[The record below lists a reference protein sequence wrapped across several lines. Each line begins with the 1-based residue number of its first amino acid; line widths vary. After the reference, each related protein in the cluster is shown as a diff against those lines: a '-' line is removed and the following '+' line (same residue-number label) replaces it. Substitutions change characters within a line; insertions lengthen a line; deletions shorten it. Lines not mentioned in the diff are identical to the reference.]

1 VPVRFQALLS
11 LLLIS
16 AVMMILALI
25 SGGSILQVLVIPLV
39 VVLPGFALT
48 PVIFPQ
54 RYLTVAEQ
62 LLLNLGLSLTL
73 VVLSGLILDWT
84 PWGLQTLPWAI
95 FLGSITVVAG
105 GISLLRHGWKPLIPL
120 RELDLRIN
128 LRALTL
134 FTLAGLIVIA
144 ALLVARNAALQTNAP
159 GFTQLWLLPGDKA
172 GQDQLRLGLN
182 NQEGAV
188 VTYKLQV
195 KLGSLVVQEWPALS
209 LKPLEQWET
218 LVTLPPN
225 LHSGDKIEALL
236 YKAGAPDTVYRQV
249 TYALP

>member
-1 VPVRFQALLS
+1 
-11 LLLIS
+11 
-16 AVMMILALI
+16 MMILALI

-39 VVLPGFALT
+39 MVLPGFAVT

-54 RYLTVAEQ
+54 RHLTVAEQ
-62 LLLNLGLSLTL
+62 LLLNLGLSLSL
-73 VVLSGLILDWT
+73 IALSGLVLDWT
-84 PWGLQTLPWAI
+84 PWGLQALPWAI
-95 FLGSITVVAG
+95 FLGSITIVAG
-105 GISLLRHGWKPLIPL
+105 GIALLGHGRKPLISL

-128 LRALTL
+128 PRALIL

-144 ALLVARNAALQTNAP
+144 ALLVARNAALQANTP
-159 GFTQLWLLPGDKA
+159 GFTQLWLLPGDKV
-172 GQDQLRLGLN
+172 GQSQNQFQLGLN
-182 NQEGAV
+182 NQEEAV

-195 KLGSLVVQEWPALS
+195 KLGSMVLQEWPALS
-209 LKPLEQWET
+209 LKPFEQWET
-218 LVTLPPN
+218 LVTLPPG